1 MNYSKSVI
9 ILSLFFIKTTFRW
22 KFIKKGAKMTLYDL
36 NIGEFAQRKAW
47 ANKELKVKRE
57 SLYTFVYY
65 EGTKRTRRLSPE
77 SVCFAY
83 NDFIKIKGENEMK
96 NVKVIVVVEGER
108 DKYFETEEAALDYVA
123 YELEETP
130 RTTFYMFKLYQ
141 KVQPKRP
148 DLSDLIVKCD

>member
-1 MNYSKSVI
+1 MI
-9 ILSLFFIKTTFRW
+9 
-22 KFIKKGAKMTLYDL
+22 LYDL

-47 ANKELKVKRE
+47 ANKELRVKRE

-83 NDFIKIKGENEMK
+83 NDFIKIKEENEMK
-96 NVKVIVVVEGER
+96 NVMKSAKIIVVAEGER
-108 DKYFETEEAALDYVA
+108 DKYFETEEAALDYIA

-148 DLSDLIVKCD
+148 DLSDLIVKCED